1 MIRIGIRRDIR
12 SCIRSRIAAL
22 IAGTPGPAL
31 LLFTTRGMAAP
42 LATQP
47 EGALYS
53 GGALIEA
60 ALAGLALAALIA
72 LIVVARKN
80 REIRAQVDQL
90 KTQLETISV
99 SDSLTG
105 LYNRRYMDEQLK
117 MALSYAKRQQSP
129 LTIAVADIDLFK
141 SVNDKHGHP
150 RGDSVLRDFAAII
163 KPMLR
168 DEDIASRYG
177 GEEFILILP
186 GTELAGGVT
195 CAERLRAAVEH
206 KGLNALSL
214 TISVGVA
221 STEFYADRTA
231 DELITRAEQALYAA
245 KDRGRNLV
253 VSETDLDTPR
263 SNISKTN

>member
-1 MIRIGIRRDIR
+1 MTNMNPVSRPSRR
-12 SCIRSRIAAL
+12 AAL
-22 IAGTPGPAL
+22 AVGALGQVL
-31 LLFTTRGMAAP
+31 LLWAARAAAAP
-42 LATQP
+42 LATLNP
-47 EGALYS
+47 RAMYS
-53 GGALIEA
+53 GGALFEA
-60 ALAGLALAALIA
+60 ALTGLALAGLIA

-80 REIRAQVDQL
+80 REIRARVEQVNRLKEQL
-90 KTQLETISV
+90 DTISV

-117 MALSYAKRQQSP
+117 MALSYAKRQQLP

-141 SVNDKHGHP
+141 SVNDKYGHP
-150 RGDSVLRDFAAII
+150 RGDSVLRDFAALI

-186 GTELAGGVT
+186 GTELAGGVM
-195 CAERLRAAVEH
+195 CAERLRAMVEH

-214 TISVGVA
+214 TVSVGVA

-253 VSETDLDTPR
+253 VSETDLDTPH
-263 SNISKTN
+263 SNITKTN

>member
-1 MIRIGIRRDIR
+1 MNRV
-12 SCIRSRIAAL
+12 S
-22 IAGTPGPAL
+22 TPSTFRVLTRVVLGPT
-31 LLFTTRGMAAP
+31 LLFFATRSFAAP
-42 LATQP
+42 LAAP
-47 EGALYS
+47 ADSALYS
-53 GGALIEA
+53 GGALLEA
-60 ALAGLALAALIA
+60 ALSGLALAALIA
-72 LIVVARKN
+72 MTIIARKN
-80 REIRAQVDQL
+80 REIRARADQVNQL
-90 KTQLETISV
+90 KVELETVSV

-105 LYNRRYMDEQLK
+105 LYNRHYMDEQLK

-141 SVNDKHGHP
+141 SVNDKYGHQ
-150 RGDSVLRDFAAII
+150 RGDSVLRDFAAIL
-163 KPMLR
+163 KPLLR

-195 CAERLRAAVEH
+195 CGERLRAAVEH

-231 DELITRAEQALYAA
+231 DELIDRAEQALYAA

-253 VSETDLDTPR
+253 VSETDLNTLR
-263 SNISKTN
+263 SNTSKTN